1 MRSVEMLS
9 AKDLKGILEFT
20 VFVDRFPATKA
31 RLLQAESLSEVADV
45 AKLLGFGWITPTLLF
60 RATGQLE
67 SNRWIWENH
76 GKQWASHLAALPLHP
91 PRPATATHLEHGS
104 TPLIGDEAR
113 RAAFYAYT
121 KRSAAIREQLRQ
133 ARHIQDVIG
142 IAREHG
148 FLLQPVDC
156 LIHKREW
163 NDRYFPWHR
172 MGTNE
177 RRGFMHGLTRL
188 D

>member
-1 MRSVEMLS
+1 MLT

-31 RLLQAESLSEVADV
+31 RLLEAESLSEVAEV
-45 AKLLGFGWITPTLLF
+45 ARLLGFGWITPTLLF
-60 RATGQLE
+60 RATGQLA
-67 SNRWIWENH
+67 SNRWIWDTH
-76 GKQWASHLAALPLHP
+76 GKQWATHLAALPLRP
-91 PRPATATHLEHGS
+91 PRPAPGERSGPAHTAALLCAEG
-104 TPLIGDEAR
+104 R
-113 RAAFYAYT
+113 CAAFYAYT
-121 KRSAAIREQLRQ
+121 RRSRTIQEQLRR
-133 ARHIQDVIG
+133 ARHILEVIS
-142 IAREHG
+142 IARDHG

-156 LIHKREW
+156 LMHKHEW

-177 RRGFMHGLTRL
+177 RRGFMHGLTSK

>member
-1 MRSVEMLS
+1 MLS
-9 AKDLKGILEFT
+9 AKHLKGILEFT

-31 RLLQAESLSEVADV
+31 RLLQAQSLTEVADV
-45 AKLLGFGWITPTLLF
+45 AKLLGFSWITPTLLF
-60 RATGQLE
+60 RATTQLE
-67 SNRWIWENH
+67 SNRWIWESR
-76 GKQWASHLAALPLHP
+76 GKQWAAHLAALPLHP
-91 PRPATATHLEHGS
+91 PRPAAASDGEHGS
-104 TPLIGDEAR
+104 TPLLGDEER
-113 RAAFYAYT
+113 SAAFYAYT
-121 KRSAAIREQLRQ
+121 KRSAAIQQQLRQ
-133 ARHIQDVIG
+133 ARHIQEVIG

-156 LIHKREW
+156 LIHKHEW

-177 RRGFMHGLTRL
+177 RRGFMHGLISL